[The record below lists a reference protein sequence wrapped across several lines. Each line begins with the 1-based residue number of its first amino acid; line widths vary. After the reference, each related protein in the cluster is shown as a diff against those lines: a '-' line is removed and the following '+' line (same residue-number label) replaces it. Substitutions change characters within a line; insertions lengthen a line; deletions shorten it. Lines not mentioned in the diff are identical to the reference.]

1 MFLSIWSLALTGC
14 GAIALFLI
22 AVAARTGWRVLRHW
36 DPASDDALQISLE
49 SETWLASTLIEYGLA
64 LQILTL
70 LLFVLAADQFSH
82 VIAGAMCATG
92 SLLAD
97 PFGMPTLYVKLAG
110 VFLYGFWLLLHQL
123 DIRVETY
130 PLVRVKFIYLLCLL
144 PFLLTDV
151 ILQTLYIAG
160 LKPDIITSCCSVVFA
175 EPGPDSGNLMGI
187 PPRGLLL
194 SAYYGT
200 ILGLG
205 GLGGL
210 LLKGGSW
217 VGRFRGIC
225 IWLYA
230 VAWTGFFPLALAVIT
245 SILSCYIYAMPN
257 HRCPFCLLKPEY
269 HYIGLGI
276 YAALIGG
283 AFFGSSTGIAA
294 LIGRHPDLT
303 ITAAR
308 YQRTAVQI
316 SLALLALFTIL
327 TSFHYLRYLISGG
340 E

>member
-1 MFLSIWSLALTGC
+1 MFLNIWSLALTFC
-14 GAIALFLI
+14 GAIAVFLI
-22 AVAARTGWRVLRHW
+22 GVAARTGWRVIRYW
-36 DPASDDALQISLE
+36 DPASDDALQIGLE
-49 SETWLASTLIEYGLA
+49 SETWLASTLVEYGLA

-130 PLVRVKFIYLLCLL
+130 PLVRIKFIYLLCLL
-144 PFLLTDV
+144 PFLLVDV
-151 ILQTLYIAG
+151 TLQTLYIAG

-194 SAYYGT
+194 TAFYGT
-200 ILGLG
+200 IIGLG
-205 GLGGL
+205 ISGGL
-210 LLKGGSW
+210 LGRSKI
-217 VGRFRGIC
+217 VGRLRTLLTVLFTIG
-225 IWLYA
+225 WA
-230 VAWTGFFPLALAVIT
+230 GFFFLALAVIT
-245 SILSCYIYAMPN
+245 AILSCYIYAMPN

-269 HYIGLGI
+269 NYIGLGI
-276 YAALIGG
+276 YFTLVGG
-283 AFFGSSTGIAA
+283 AFFGTSTGVAA
-294 LIGRHPDLT
+294 LLGRHPDLT
-303 ITAAR
+303 AQTAHYR
-308 YQRTAVQI
+308 RTAIKI
-316 SLALLALFTIL
+316 SLLLLIIFTIL

>member
-1 MFLSIWSLALTGC
+1 MFLNIWSLALTFC

-22 AVAARTGWRVLRHW
+22 AVAARTGWRVLRYW

-49 SETWLASTLIEYGLA
+49 SETWLASTLVQYALA
-64 LQILTL
+64 LQILSL
-70 LLFVLAADQFSH
+70 LLFILAADQFSQ

-130 PLVRVKFIYLLCLL
+130 PLVRLKFVYLLVLL
-144 PFLLTDV
+144 PFLLADV
-151 ILQTLYIAG
+151 TLQTLYIAG

-175 EPGPDSGNLMGI
+175 EAGPDSGNLMGI
-187 PPRGLLL
+187 PPRAAMLT
-194 SAYYGT
+194 AYCGA
-200 ILGLG
+200 ILGLAVA
-205 GLGGL
+205 GGL
-210 LLKGGSW
+210 LLH
-217 VGRFRGIC
+217 RGWANRLRGLLT
-225 IWLYA
+225 WLYTIG
-230 VAWTGFFPLALAVIT
+230 WTGFFFLALAVIT
-245 SILSCYIYAMPN
+245 AIISCYIYALPN
-257 HRCPFCLLKPEY
+257 HRCPFCIIKSEY

-283 AFFGSSTGIAA
+283 TFFGASSGVAT

-303 ITAAR
+303 GPAAR
-308 YQRTAVQI
+308 YQRAAIKI
-316 SLALLALFTIL
+316 SLVLLALFTSL
-327 TSFHYLRYLISGG
+327 ASYHYLRYLFTGG

>member
-1 MFLSIWSLALTGC
+1 MFLSIWSLALTFC
-14 GAIALFLI
+14 GVIALFLI
-22 AVAARTGWRVLRHW
+22 GVAARTGWRVLRHW

-70 LLFVLAADQFSH
+70 LLFILAADQFSH

-97 PFGMPTLYVKLAG
+97 PYGMPTLFIKLAG

-130 PLVRVKFIYLLCLL
+130 PLVRLKFIYLLFLL
-144 PFLLTDV
+144 PVLFTDV

-175 EPGPDSGNLMGI
+175 EAGPDSGNLIGI
-187 PPRGLLL
+187 PPRELLL
-194 SAYYGT
+194 TAYYLT

-205 GLGGL
+205 VIGIVL
-210 LLKGGSW
+210 LRRG
-217 VGRFRGIC
+217 VAGRRRILLT
-225 IWLYA
+225 WLNTIGWA
-230 VAWTGFFPLALAVIT
+230 GFFFLALLVIT
-245 SILSCYIYAMPN
+245 GILSCYIYALPN

-276 YAALIGG
+276 YGALLGG
-283 AFFGSSTGIAA
+283 AFFGVSTGVAA
-294 LIGRHPDLT
+294 LIGLQPDLRNQ
-303 ITAAR
+303 AAL
-308 YQRTAVQI
+308 YQRTAVKF
-316 SLALLALFTIL
+316 SLVFLVIFTIL
-327 TSFHYLRYLISGG
+327 TSFHYLRYLLSGG

>member
-1 MFLSIWSLALTGC
+1 MFLNIWSLALTFC
-14 GAIALFLI
+14 GAIAVFLV

-36 DPASDDALQISLE
+36 DPASDDALQIGLE
-49 SETWLASTLIEYGLA
+49 SETWLASTLVEYGLA

-70 LLFVLAADQFSH
+70 LLFILAADQFSH

-97 PFGMPTLYVKLAG
+97 PFGMPTLYLKLSG
-110 VFLYGFWLLLHQL
+110 VFLYGCWLLLHQL

-130 PLVRVKFIYLLCLL
+130 PLVRSKFIYLLCLL
-144 PFLLTDV
+144 PFLLADV
-151 ILQTLYIAG
+151 ILQTFYIAG

-194 SAYYGT
+194 AAYYGT

-205 GLGGL
+205 VIGAL
-210 LLKGGSW
+210 LLKRR
-217 VGRFRGIC
+217 VAGRLRSLLT
-225 IWLYA
+225 WLYA
-230 VAWTGFFPLALAVIT
+230 ISWAGFFFLALAVIT

-276 YAALIGG
+276 YFALIGG
-283 AFFGSSTGIAA
+283 AFFGVSTGIAV
-294 LIGRHPDLT
+294 LISRHPDLT
-303 ITAAR
+303 NQVAR
-308 YQRTAVQI
+308 YLWTAVKI
-316 SLALLALFTIL
+316 SLGFLVVFTIL
-327 TSFHYLRYLISGG
+327 TSYHYLRYLISGG

>member
-1 MFLSIWSLALTGC
+1 MFLSLWSLALTFC
-14 GAIALFLI
+14 GVIALFLI
-22 AVAARTGWRVLRHW
+22 GVAARTGWRVLRHW

-70 LLFVLAADQFSH
+70 LLFILAADQFSL

-97 PFGMPTLYVKLAG
+97 PFGMPTLYIKLAG

-130 PLVRVKFIYLLCLL
+130 PLVRLKFIYLLFLL
-144 PFLLTDV
+144 PFLFADIV
-151 ILQTLYIAG
+151 LQTLYLTG

-175 EPGPDSGNLMGI
+175 EAAPDSGNLIAI

-194 SAYYGT
+194 TAYYLA
-200 ILGLG
+200 IFGLG
-205 GLGGL
+205 VIGAL
-210 LLKGGSW
+210 LLKRGV
-217 VGRFRGIC
+217 VGRLRILL
-225 IWLYA
+225 IWLNA
-230 VAWTGFFPLALAVIT
+230 ISWAGFFFLALAVVTGVI
-245 SILSCYIYAMPN
+245 SCYIYALPN

-276 YAALIGG
+276 YGALLGG
-283 AFFGSSTGIAA
+283 AFFGVSTGVAA
-294 LIGRHPDLT
+294 LTGLYSDLRNQAT
-303 ITAAR
+303 R
-308 YQRTAVQI
+308 YQRTAVKF
-316 SLALLALFTIL
+316 SLVFLVIFTIL

>member
-1 MFLSIWSLALTGC
+1 MFLSIWSLALTFC
-14 GAIALFLI
+14 GVIALFLI
-22 AVAARTGWRVLRHW
+22 GVAARTGWRVLRHW

-70 LLFVLAADQFSH
+70 LLFILAADQFSH

-97 PFGMPTLYVKLAG
+97 PYGMPTLFIKLAG

-130 PLVRVKFIYLLCLL
+130 PLVRLKFIYLLFLL
-144 PFLLTDV
+144 PVLFTDV

-175 EPGPDSGNLMGI
+175 EAGPDSGNLIGI
-187 PPRGLLL
+187 PPRELLL
-194 SAYYGT
+194 TAYYLT

-205 GLGGL
+205 VIGVVL
-210 LLKGGSW
+210 LRRG
-217 VGRFRGIC
+217 VAGRRRILLT
-225 IWLYA
+225 WLNTIGWA
-230 VAWTGFFPLALAVIT
+230 GFFFLALVVIT
-245 SILSCYIYAMPN
+245 GILSCYIYALPN

-276 YAALIGG
+276 YGALLGG
-283 AFFGSSTGIAA
+283 AFFGVSTGVAA
-294 LIGRHPDLT
+294 LIGLQPDLRNQ
-303 ITAAR
+303 AAR
-308 YQRTAVQI
+308 YQRTAVKF
-316 SLALLALFTIL
+316 SLVFLVIFTIL
-327 TSFHYLRYLISGG
+327 TSFHYLRYLLSGG